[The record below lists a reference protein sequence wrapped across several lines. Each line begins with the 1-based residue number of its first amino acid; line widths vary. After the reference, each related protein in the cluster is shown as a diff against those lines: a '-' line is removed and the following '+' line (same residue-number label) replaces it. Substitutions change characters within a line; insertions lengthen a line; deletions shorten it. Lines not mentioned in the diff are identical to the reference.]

1 MRQLAAYLAPAAA
14 LAAVLTGFAGL
25 AQTVSGDPVA
35 GAGFAQEIC
44 ATCHRVEPGQH
55 GVSLEGAPAFQDVAD
70 DPAVTSI
77 ALRVFLR
84 SPHEE
89 MPDFML
95 SETETDDIIAYIL
108 SLK

>member
-1 MRQLAAYLAPAAA
+1 MRQSVVYLAPATA
-14 LAAVLTGFAGL
+14 LAVVLTGFAVL

-35 GAGFAQEIC
+35 GGRFAVEIC
-44 ATCHRVEPGQH
+44 ATCHQVERGQH

-84 SPHEE
+84 SPHEA
-89 MPDFML
+89 MPNFML
-95 SETETDDIIAYIL
+95 SETETEDIIAYIL